1 MSTVTVEAV
10 EIIRVGLPLVHPFR
24 TVHGDLHT
32 RDVLLVRVVTEAGEG
47 WGEVSAFTTTGYTAE
62 TVDAAAAA
70 IERFLAPA
78 LVARAPEDWRELRT
92 RLTGIDGFPAVRCGL
107 EVALADARLRASGTA
122 LAADLGA
129 VRDAVE
135 VGVVVGFEAD
145 HGALLDRIAA
155 HLDEGYGRVKV
166 KIRPG
171 WDREPLAAIRERYPD
186 LPLQVDANGAYAA
199 TEMRTVRSLD
209 DFDLEMVEQPFPAYD
224 LASHARLVQVARTPV
239 CLDESITSEAAARR
253 ALSIAACTVVTV
265 KPATVGGLREAIA
278 IHDLC
283 VEAEVPL
290 WCGGMLESG
299 VGRAASVALAALPGF
314 TRPADLSASARYF
327 ARDLTEPFVLEG
339 STLRVPTGPGLGV
352 RVDEPLLASLGAVR
366 RTVASR

>member
-1 MSTVTVEAV
+1 MQQRTLSL
-10 EIIRVGLPLVHPFR
+10 VGPGR
-24 TVHGDLHT
+24 
-32 RDVLLVRVVTEAGEG
+32 AG
-47 WGEVSAFTTTGYTAE
+47 TAIA
-62 TVDAAAAA
+62 T
-70 IERFLAPA
+70 A
-78 LVARAPEDWRELRT
+78 LVARGWRVVGV
-92 RLTGIDGFPAVRCGL
+92 TGRDPG
-107 EVALADARLRASGTA
+107 RAA
-122 LAADLGA
+122 AAAADLGA

-145 HGALLDRIAA
+145 HAALLDRIAA

-171 WDREPLAAIRERYPD
+171 WDREPLTAIRDRFPN
-186 LPLQVDANGAYAA
+186 LALQVDANGAYAA

-224 LASHARLVQVARTPV
+224 LASHARLVRVARTPV

-327 ARDLTEPFVLEG
+327 AQIGRAHV
-339 STLRVPTGPGLGV
+339 
-352 RVDEPLLASLGAVR
+352 
-366 RTVASR
+366 

>member
-1 MSTVTVEAV
+1 
-10 EIIRVGLPLVHPFR
+10 
-24 TVHGDLHT
+24 
-32 RDVLLVRVVTEAGEG
+32 
-47 WGEVSAFTTTGYTAE
+47 
-62 TVDAAAAA
+62 
-70 IERFLAPA
+70 
-78 LVARAPEDWRELRT
+78 
-92 RLTGIDGFPAVRCGL
+92 
-107 EVALADARLRASGTA
+107 
-122 LAADLGA
+122 
-129 VRDAVE
+129 
-135 VGVVVGFEAD
+135 
-145 HGALLDRIAA
+145 
-155 HLDEGYGRVKV
+155 
-166 KIRPG
+166 
-171 WDREPLAAIRERYPD
+171 
-186 LPLQVDANGAYAA
+186 
-199 TEMRTVRSLD
+199 MRTVRSLD

-224 LASHARLVQVARTPV
+224 LASHARLVRVARTPV

-352 RVDEPLLASLGAVR
+352 RVDESVLASLGAVR
-366 RTVASR
+366 RSVASR